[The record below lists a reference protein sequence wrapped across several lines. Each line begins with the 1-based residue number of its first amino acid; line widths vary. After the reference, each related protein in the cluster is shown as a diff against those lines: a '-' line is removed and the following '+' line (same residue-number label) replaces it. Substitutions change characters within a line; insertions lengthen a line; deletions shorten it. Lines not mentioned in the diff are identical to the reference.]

1 MGESNIHK
9 KRADFLREQLN
20 RHAQLYYEKDNPE
33 ISDREYDKLFRELQN
48 IEEAYPDL
56 ITPDSPTHRIGGEP
70 RVGFVKVKHEIPM
83 MSLDNAFNQEEVI
96 SFYERLEKMLSLT
109 SPKVTCEPKIDG
121 VAISLVYID
130 GLFVSGATRG
140 NGSVGEDVTDNLKTV
155 RTLPLKLSELIKGRL
170 EVRGEVCIDKE
181 DFVLLNDA
189 REEAGEPLFANPRN
203 AAAGSLRQLDSK
215 VTATRKLKVYL
226 YQIIDPQ
233 EIGVKS
239 QMETFDKLSRLGLP
253 IQGEQQLCK
262 NLGEIMQ
269 YLDMWSDKRILHK
282 IDTDGVVIKLDNIE
296 LRDVLGVT
304 AKAPRWSIAYKFA
317 PEEKQTLIKDIE
329 VTVGRTGTLTPT
341 AVFEPL
347 HLSGT
352 IVQRANLHNQDE
364 INRKDIRIG
373 DTVTVHKA
381 GEIIP
386 QVIGV
391 DFSKRKGDSKPY
403 FLPESC
409 PVCGARTLRLPGESV
424 LKCTN
429 ISCAAQIKER
439 IVHFASRQAMDIK
452 GLGDKIITQLVETKK
467 IANIADIYSL
477 DEPSLIVLDRVETKL
492 AHNILK
498 SIENSKNRPL
508 YALINALGIRNVGEK
523 MARVLAEKFMSLDNL
538 MKVAAE
544 DENKLEKMDGI
555 GPIIAKSL
563 SSFFTEPH
571 NTDVID
577 RLRMAGVNLEATEH
591 VEGREKLPWYGQ
603 RFVLTGTLSSM
614 TRIQATESIVKY
626 GGQTTENISKNTDFI
641 LVGSNPGSKYD
652 KAVALKI
659 TVLSEEEFME
669 RLNVFSKR
677 REPSE

>member
-1 MGESNIHK
+1 MGVSDIHK
-9 KRADFLREQLN
+9 KKANYLREQLN
-20 RHAQLYYEKDNPE
+20 RHAQLYYEKDAPE

-48 IEEAYPDL
+48 LEENYPDL

-70 RVGFVKVKHEIPM
+70 RAGFVKIEHEIPM
-83 MSLDNAFNQEEVI
+83 MSLDNALNQEEVTN
-96 SFYERLEKMLSLT
+96 FYEKIQRLLKLT

-121 VAISLVYID
+121 VAISLVYMD
-130 GLFVSGATRG
+130 GLFIRGATRG
-140 NGSVGEDVTDNLKTV
+140 NGYVGEDVTDNLKTI

-181 DFVLLNDA
+181 DFVLLNEA
-189 REEAGEPLFANPRN
+189 REEAGEALFANPRN

-215 VTATRKLKVYL
+215 TTATRKLKIYL

-233 EIGVKS
+233 DFGIKS
-239 QMETFDKLSRLGLP
+239 QMETFDKLKSLGLP
-253 IQGEQQLCK
+253 IQGEQQLCE
-262 NLGEIMQ
+262 NPDEILH
-269 YLDMWSDKRILHK
+269 YLNAWSDKRIKHK
-282 IDTDGVVIKLDNIE
+282 IDTDGVVIKLDNLKLRE
-296 LRDVLGVT
+296 LLGVT
-304 AKAPRWSIAYKFA
+304 AKAPRWAIAYKFP

-352 IVQRANLHNQDE
+352 IVQRASLHNQDE

-386 QVIGV
+386 QIIRV
-391 DFSKRKGDSKPY
+391 DFSKRKSDSKPY
-403 FLPESC
+403 FLPDTC
-409 PVCGARTLRLPGESV
+409 PICGAKTFRLPGESD

-429 ISCAAQIKER
+429 ISCSAQIKER

-467 IANIADIYSL
+467 ITNISDLYYL
-477 DEPSLIVLDRVETKL
+477 DETSLIVLDRVGVKL
-492 AHNILK
+492 AQNIIK

-523 MARVLAEKFMSLDNL
+523 MARELADKFMSLGNL
-538 MKVAAE
+538 IKTVSE
-544 DENKLEKMDGI
+544 DENELEKMDGI
-555 GPIIAKSL
+555 GPVIAKSL
-563 SSFFTEPH
+563 SSFFSEPH
-571 NTDVID
+571 NAEVIE
-577 RLRMAGVNLEATEH
+577 RLRKSGVNLESTKDIEN
-591 VEGREKLPWYGQ
+591 GGYLPWHGQ

-614 TRIQATESIVKY
+614 TRMQATEYIVKY
-626 GGQTTENISKNTDFI
+626 GGQTTENVSKNTNFI

-652 KAVALKI
+652 KAVTLGI
-659 TVLSEEEFME
+659 VVLSEEEFIE
-669 RLNVFSKR
+669 RLDVFSNR
-677 REPSE
+677 REPNE